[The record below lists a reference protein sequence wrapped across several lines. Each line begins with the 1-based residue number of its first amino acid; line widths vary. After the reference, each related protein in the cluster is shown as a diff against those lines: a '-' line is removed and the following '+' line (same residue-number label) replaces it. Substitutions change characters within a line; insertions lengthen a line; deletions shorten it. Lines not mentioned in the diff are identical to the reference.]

1 MIVIDTHVLIWWVS
15 NPEKLSVKAKKIL
28 QKEKNNGSI
37 IISSITVW
45 EISMLVK
52 KGRLKLTMDAD
63 KWFSEVESLP
73 YVRFM
78 PVDNTIA
85 AKSVTLPGDFH
96 NDPADR
102 MIVATAKEQGAVL
115 VTADE
120 RIRQYA
126 NVRSLW

>member
-15 NPEKLSVKAKKIL
+15 NPEKLSVKVKKIL

-45 EISMLVK
+45 EIYMLVK

-63 KWFSEVESLP
+63 IWLAEVESLP
-73 YVRFM
+73 YVRFT

-85 AKSVTLPGDFH
+85 ANSVTLPGDFH

-126 NVRSLW
+126 HVRSLW